1 LEKQVFK
8 LFFLK
13 HKKQQI
19 NEKVP
24 QRSINIHMH
33 CHVICLSTS
42 TFIAKDMNILLY
54 LKIFEQY
61 FELDDQ
67 KDTSMRIS
75 KGKH

>member
-1 LEKQVFK
+1 
-8 LFFLK
+8 
-13 HKKQQI
+13 
-19 NEKVP
+19 
-24 QRSINIHMH
+24 MH

-67 KDTSMRIS
+67 KDTSMRIY